1 MGPSAVSATALCGAL
16 LLASAQLVAAA
27 SQSTKEA
34 LLPSYNYGASIPV
47 ECMNRSM

>member
-1 MGPSAVSATALCGAL
+1 MGPSVASATALCGAL
-16 LLASAQLVAAA
+16 LFASAQLVAAV
-27 SQSTKEA
+27 SQTTKDA